1 MKYSVSSILTEYLR
15 IFIFYEKD
23 TIPEISLM
31 ENLEKKIVLET
42 CYDKLNFIPRNYQ
55 KEYEKWKK
63 SIVKPFSST
72 VGVIQ
77 QEDQKNRDESIQLL
91 IPFVNSFCEK
101 CESK

>member
-42 CYDKLNFIPRNYQ
+42 FYDKLNSIPRNYQ
-55 KEYEKWKK
+55 KEYQKWKK
-63 SIVKPFSST
+63 SIV
-72 VGVIQ
+72 
-77 QEDQKNRDESIQLL
+77 QEDQKSRDESIQLL